1 MFTVVIPPP
10 NITGS
15 LHMGH
20 ALNNTIQDITIRFKR
35 MQGCK
40 VLWQPGTDHAG
51 IATQNKV
58 EQALAAEGL
67 TRHDLGREKFIARC
81 WAWREQ
87 YGREIVEQLR
97 ILGCSCDWER
107 ERFTMDEGLSRAV
120 RTAFKA
126 YYDAGMIYRG
136 ARMVNWCT
144 RCHTSIS
151 DLEVEYEDQS
161 SHLWYVR
168 YPLADG
174 SGDLVVATTRPETML
189 GDTAV
194 AVHPED
200 ERYRAFIGREV
211 DLPLTGRR
219 IPVIADERVDP
230 AFGTGAVKVTPAH
243 DPNDHEMAGRHGLKS
258 LVVIDFEGRMTAEAG
273 AGYAGLGIEECRKK
287 VVADLD
293 KLGLVEKIED
303 YSHSVGTCYRCHE
316 TIEPLVSEQWW
327 MDMSPLK
334 DAAIRVVE
342 RGEVKF
348 IPERW
353 TKVYLDW
360 MENLRDWNIGRQLWW
375 GHRMPLWRCDACG
388 EIVVETQTPERCPKC
403 GGALRQ
409 EEDVLDTWFSSALWP
424 LSTLGWP
431 DDEEQLAKLYPTAV
445 LSTAPDI
452 IYLWVARMIMSG
464 MHFRGEKPFS
474 HVYLHAT
481 ILAQDGRR
489 MSKSL
494 GTGVDPRE
502 VTAEYGTDALRFT
515 LVILTG
521 QGQSVRLWEDR
532 FTVGR
537 NFANKVWNAARFLA
551 LNLTGSR
558 LAEAAPLT
566 AAELPD
572 DRYLTLEDRWIISR
586 LGRIAGEVTDALEA
600 YRFNEAAHLAY
611 EAFWHDY
618 CDWYLELIK
627 PRLYG
632 DDPKAKGVALAV
644 ALHGMRLLLKLLHPI
659 MPFITEELFHRLFP
673 NAPADLMVSPWEDH
687 EDWPGYAGDEAHV
700 ERLQKLIDTVR
711 NIRGEMGVP
720 PGAKVR
726 LLVKTTDGDLAA
738 LVKAQAGFFAN
749 LAGVE
754 EIETGPE
761 VVKPKGAAVGVAGDV
776 ELYVPLAGVVDFSAE
791 LERLFRDL
799 DKVCERLGKVEKKL
813 DDAQFRSKAPVEVVK
828 GEEEKRDRMAA
839 EIKAMDNHSV
849 QVEDLLYLSF
859 REGGVMSFNFRNLDD
874 LTRQKMLEEVEL
886 DIERGCLYISPRL
899 IAGVEEKY
907 KNLLVDAVKYNDE
920 EWLAE
925 QIEKMGLLKTREM
938 YTRSGITRER
948 AVPINAHLVLAEGEF
963 NRFYVRAICK
973 RVLEQGLNVVI
984 VYRGKIVS
992 NPRPDSESKIG
1003 STIDAK
1009 SLLGD
1014 LRDHPGVD
1022 TALGL
1027 PPGPNSGLTVALP
1040 A

>member
-1 MFTVVIPPP
+1 
-10 NITGS
+10 N
-15 LHMGH
+15 
-20 ALNNTIQDITIRFKR
+20 
-35 MQGCK
+35 
-40 VLWQPGTDHAG
+40 
-51 IATQNKV
+51 
-58 EQALAAEGL
+58 
-67 TRHDLGREKFIARC
+67 
-81 WAWREQ
+81 
-87 YGREIVEQLR
+87 
-97 ILGCSCDWER
+97 
-107 ERFTMDEGLSRAV
+107 RAV

-174 SGDLVVATTRPETML
+174 SGSLVVATTRPETML

-200 ERYRAFIGREV
+200 ERYNAFVGREV

-243 DPNDHEMAGRHGLKS
+243 DPNDHEMAGRHGLES
-258 LVVIDFEGRMTAEAG
+258 LVVIDFEGRMTADAG

-287 VVADLD
+287 VVADLEN
-293 KLGLVEKIED
+293 LGLLEKTED
-303 YSHSVGTCYRCHE
+303 YAHSVGTCYRCHK

-327 MDMSPLK
+327 MDMSSLK
-334 DAAIRVVE
+334 EPAIRVVE

-375 GHRMPLWRCDACG
+375 GHRMPLWYCDACG
-388 EIVVETQTPERCPKC
+388 GIVVEIETPERCPKC

-431 DDEEQLAKLYPTAV
+431 DDEEQLKRLYPTAV

-481 ILAQDGRR
+481 ILAKDGRR

-494 GTGVDPRE
+494 GNGVDPRE
-502 VTAEYGTDALRFT
+502 VIGEYGTDALRFT

-537 NFANKVWNAARFLA
+537 NFANKVWNAARFLQ
-551 LNLTGSR
+551 LNLAGSR
-558 LAEAAPLT
+558 LADEAPLT
-566 AAELPD
+566 AGELPD
-572 DRYLTLEDRWIISR
+572 DRELTLEDRWIISR
-586 LGRIAGEVTDALEA
+586 LGRLAGEVTDSLEA
-600 YRFNEAAHLAY
+600 YRFNEAAHLVY
-611 EAFWHDY
+611 EGFWHDY
-618 CDWYLELIK
+618 CDWYLELVK

-673 NAPADLMVSPWEDH
+673 NAPADLMVSPWEGQAERSKYAGDEDH
-687 EDWPGYAGDEAHV
+687 GIGSGGDDWPGYAGDEEHV

-738 LVKAQAGFFAN
+738 LVEAQAGYFAN

-754 EIETGPE
+754 EIEAGPE
-761 VVKPKGAAVGVAGDV
+761 VVKPKGAAVGVAGEV
-776 ELYVPLAGVVDFSAE
+776 ELYVPLAGVVDFTAE
-791 LERLFRDL
+791 LERVKKELG
-799 DKVCERLGKVEKKL
+799 KVRERLFKVEKKL
-813 DDAQFRSKAPVEVVK
+813 ADAQFRQKAPAEVVK
-828 GEEEKRDRMAA
+828 GEEEKRDRLAA
-839 EIKAMDNHSV
+839 E
-849 QVEDLLYLSF
+849 
-859 REGGVMSFNFRNLDD
+859 
-874 LTRQKMLEEVEL
+874 LEAL
-886 DIERGCLYISPRL
+886 ERHLKH
-899 IAGVEEKY
+899 VEEM
-907 KNLLVDAVKYNDE
+907 L
-920 EWLAE
+920 
-925 QIEKMGLLKTREM
+925 
-938 YTRSGITRER
+938 
-948 AVPINAHLVLAEGEF
+948 
-963 NRFYVRAICK
+963 
-973 RVLEQGLNVVI
+973 
-984 VYRGKIVS
+984 
-992 NPRPDSESKIG
+992 
-1003 STIDAK
+1003 
-1009 SLLGD
+1009 
-1014 LRDHPGVD
+1014 
-1022 TALGL
+1022 
-1027 PPGPNSGLTVALP
+1027 
-1040 A
+1040 

>member
-1 MFTVVIPPP
+1 MTDKTIPSKYDPTEIEARWYPHWERAGHFRLNENAPGPVFTVVIPPP

-35 MQGCK
+35 MQGYK

-67 TRHDLGREKFIARC
+67 TRHDLGREKFVERC
-81 WAWREQ
+81 WAWRDQ

-97 ILGCSCDWER
+97 LLGCSCDWER

-168 YPLADG
+168 YSLADG
-174 SGDLVVATTRPETML
+174 SGSLVVATTRPETML

-200 ERYRAFIGREV
+200 ERYESFIGQEV
-211 DLPLTGRR
+211 DLPLTGRK
-219 IPVIADERVDP
+219 IPVIADDRVDP

-243 DPNDHEMAGRHGLKS
+243 DPNDYEMAGRHGLES
-258 LVVIDFEGRMTAEAG
+258 RVVIDFEGRMTAEAG
-273 AGYAGLGIEECRKK
+273 AGYAGLGVEECRKR
-287 VVADLD
+287 VVADLEG
-293 KLGLVEKIED
+293 LGLLEKTED
-303 YSHSVGTCYRCHE
+303 YAHSVGTCYRCHE

-334 DAAIRVVE
+334 GPAIRVVE
-342 RGEVKF
+342 TGEVRF

-353 TKVYLDW
+353 TRVYLDW

-375 GHRMPLWRCDACG
+375 GHRMPLWYCDACG
-388 EIVVETQTPERCPKC
+388 GIVVEIETPERCPEC
-403 GGALRQ
+403 GGPLRQ

-431 DDEEQLAKLYPTAV
+431 DDEEELKRLYPTAV

-502 VTAEYGTDALRFT
+502 VITDFGTDALRFT

-537 NFANKVWNAARFLA
+537 NFANKVWNAARFLQ
-551 LNLTGSR
+551 LNLAGSH
-558 LAEAAPLT
+558 LADEAPLS

-572 DRYLTLEDRWIISR
+572 DRELNLEDRWVISK
-586 LGRIAGEVTDALEA
+586 LGRLAGEVTDALEA

-632 DDPKAKGVALAV
+632 DDYKAKGVALAV
-644 ALHGMRLLLKLLHPI
+644 ALHGMRLLLKLLHPF

-687 EDWPGYAGDEAHV
+687 EDWPGYAGDEEHV
-700 ERLQKLIDTVR
+700 ERLQKLIDAVR

-738 LVKAQAGFFAN
+738 LIEAQVGYFAN

-754 EIETGPE
+754 GIETGPE

-791 LERLFRDL
+791 LERV
-799 DKVCERLGKVEKKL
+799 KKELGKVRERLSKVDKKL
-813 DDAQFRSKAPVEVVK
+813 ADSQFREKAPAEVVR
-828 GEEEKRDRMAA
+828 GEEEKRDRLVA
-839 EIKAMDNHSV
+839 E
-849 QVEDLLYLSF
+849 
-859 REGGVMSFNFRNLDD
+859 
-874 LTRQKMLEEVEL
+874 LEAL
-886 DIERGCLYISPRL
+886 QRHL
-899 IAGVEEKY
+899 AHVEEM
-907 KNLLVDAVKYNDE
+907 L
-920 EWLAE
+920 
-925 QIEKMGLLKTREM
+925 
-938 YTRSGITRER
+938 
-948 AVPINAHLVLAEGEF
+948 
-963 NRFYVRAICK
+963 
-973 RVLEQGLNVVI
+973 
-984 VYRGKIVS
+984 
-992 NPRPDSESKIG
+992 
-1003 STIDAK
+1003 
-1009 SLLGD
+1009 
-1014 LRDHPGVD
+1014 
-1022 TALGL
+1022 
-1027 PPGPNSGLTVALP
+1027 
-1040 A
+1040 